1 MTHYIDNTPDSPS
14 SLMNLLPSTSQQINT
29 FALGIVRAVRDGQE
43 NPLNV
48 LLQVRAMEKA
58 IKIILDNV
66 KPFAERE
73 AEKYPGNH
81 FEFKGNDIAKAD
93 VKTEYDYSVCND
105 PVYEMKL
112 YEYEKALRELKERE
126 TLLKAITE
134 PITVVD
140 PLTGEVCEVRPPLK
154 KTVSGLKIT
163 LR

>member
-1 MTHYIDNTPDSPS
+1 MNHDISTPGAV
-14 SLMNLLPSTSQQINT
+14 LNILPSTSDQVNR
-29 FALGIVRAVRDGQE
+29 FAKSIVDDVRNGDM
-43 NPLNV
+43 NPLDV
-48 LLQVRAMEKA
+48 MLQVRATEKV

-81 FEFKGNDIAKAD
+81 FDWRGNDIAKAE

-163 LR
+163 IK